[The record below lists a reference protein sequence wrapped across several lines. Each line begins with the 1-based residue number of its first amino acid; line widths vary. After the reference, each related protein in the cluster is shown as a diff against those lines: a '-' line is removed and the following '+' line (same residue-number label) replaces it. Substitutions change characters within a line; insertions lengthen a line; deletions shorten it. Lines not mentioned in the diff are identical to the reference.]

1 MQDVPG
7 LIEAYLDGARSG
19 RALGGLYIEGD
30 VLCVDGWWQAACR
43 LAEHAFILRAESPPS
58 ATHAL
63 ELLTAGF
70 ERRGLQPVPG
80 EHPLAQAVI
89 YTELSLSGVEWTL
102 WALDP
107 EEGQAALAA
116 RAAPDVADAPS
127 APAPSAPSVWDH
139 PAAGDLSADFAASL
153 QEGMPASVVLTV
165 GLDAQ
170 RVAELEAVVPD
181 CRVQAADLA
190 EAIAACGVTVPHLV
204 IVDGATED
212 GRRFLLEFRAEA
224 GGRHV
229 PVAAV
234 ADADGAPG
242 ADITLDA
249 AAAPA
254 AWEDQLRRLLP

>member
-1 MQDVPG
+1 MHDVPG
-7 LIEAYLDGARSG
+7 LIESYLDGACSG
-19 RALGGLYIEGD
+19 RAPGGLYVEGD

-43 LAEHAFILRAESPPS
+43 LAEDVFIVRVASPPS
-58 ATHAL
+58 SPHAL

-80 EHPLAQAVI
+80 EHPLVQVVAYA
-89 YTELSLSGVEWTL
+89 ELSLSGVEWTL
-102 WALDP
+102 WAVDP
-107 EEGQAALAA
+107 EKGQAALAA
-116 RAAPDVADAPS
+116 RAAPEVADAPS
-127 APAPSAPSVWDH
+127 ASAPSAPTVWDH

-153 QEGMPASVVLTV
+153 QEGMPVSVVLAV

-204 IVDGATED
+204 IVDGTTDD

-224 GGRHV
+224 CGRHV
-229 PVAAV
+229 PVVAV
-234 ADADGAPG
+234 ADAEGPLG
-242 ADITLDA
+242 ADVTLDA
-249 AAAPA
+249 ATPPA
-254 AWEDQLRRLLP
+254 TWEDQLRRLLP